1 MKSNKLKSFITKILF
16 ENRNPKDDDVLE
28 LLQDVETNPT
38 LIAKTDTSFFRCRV
52 IHDLDRIQNEHPF
65 WGFDEEG
72 SFVPDYMHTRDMR
85 ANYRYI
91 PYLYCATHPYVAVCE
106 MRPRI
111 NAVLNL
117 ATIKAQTDLKLFD
130 LVGFESQKMS
140 SVKKN
145 LISDLAELFSK
156 PVSEDDD
163 TTFYIPTQYIA
174 EYIKNRGYD
183 GIAYRS
189 SLTPE
194 YQEKQS
200 AYKKLRADESLGEEM
215 RKRYNVVI
223 FNYQKCKA
231 VSSNRIRIANTFLA
245 YKQDDDDQTSQ
256 YTYDPMLE
264 LLDSAMYRGEFS

>member
-1 MKSNKLKSFITKILF
+1 MRSNKLRSFITKIVY

-28 LLQDVETNPT
+28 LLQDAVTNPT
-38 LIAKTDTSFFRCRV
+38 LIVKSGSLFFRCRV
-52 IHDLDRIQNEHPF
+52 IHELDMINNEPPF
-65 WGFDEEG
+65 WGFGEGG
-72 SFVPDYMHTRDMR
+72 SFVPDKMHTRDMR

-111 NAVLNL
+111 GAVLNL
-117 ATIKAQTDLKLFD
+117 ATIEAQTELKLFD
-130 LVGFESQKMS
+130 LVDFEDRKMS
-140 SVKKN
+140 SVKRN

-163 TTFYIPTQYIA
+163 TTLYIPTQYIA
-174 EYIKNRGYD
+174 EYIKNLGYD
-183 GIAYRS
+183 GITYRS

-194 YQEKQS
+194 YRERQS
-200 AYKKLRADESLGEEM
+200 AYKILRAEESLGEEM

-245 YKQDDDDQTSQ
+245 YNQDDGDLTSQ
-256 YTYDPMLE
+256 YTYDPMIE
-264 LLDSAMYRGEFS
+264 LLDSATFKW